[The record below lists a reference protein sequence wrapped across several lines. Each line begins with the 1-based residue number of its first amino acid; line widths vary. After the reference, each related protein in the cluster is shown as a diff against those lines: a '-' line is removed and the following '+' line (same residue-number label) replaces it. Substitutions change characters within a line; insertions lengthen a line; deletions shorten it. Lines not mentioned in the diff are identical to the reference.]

1 MLRNIRSRVTKK
13 QGLMADHQGSQSS
26 SSPMQEYSKPVQSFF
41 GSPRFKAFTTK
52 CHGETTHET
61 LMMISPTSILDNKP
75 VYPFKNPFWYEA
87 NQPKSPKIEE
97 KQFPLE
103 KLDTK
108 GIALAL
114 LDKPIEE
121 TSSSSSGYNPG
132 PKVLFGAK
140 LSIQIPPLPPSSISP
155 LGSPRSPA
163 DFGTKT
169 RNPNLSP
176 NGSAAIHFGIQTE
189 DFDGVSKGYLSV
201 SEMELSEDYTRVISY
216 GDNPKTTHIF
226 GNFVVESHYSF
237 SKPNSGTKDFLSSC
251 YTCKKNL
258 DQKSDIFIYRGEQ
271 AFCSNECRHQAM
283 LLDEV
288 EN

>member
-1 MLRNIRSRVTKK
+1 MT
-13 QGLMADHQGSQSS
+13 DHQGSRSSS
-26 SSPMQEYSKPVQSFF
+26 SSPSQDYTKPVQSFF

-52 CHGETTHET
+52 GHGETIHET
-61 LMMISPTSILDNKP
+61 VMMMSPTSVLDNKP
-75 VYPFKNPFWYEA
+75 FSPCKTPFWYES
-87 NQPKSPKIEE
+87 NQPKFPKTEE

-103 KLDTK
+103 KLLDTK

-114 LDKPIEE
+114 LDKPIED
-121 TSSSSSGYNPG
+121 TSSCYNPS

-140 LSIQIPPLPPSSISP
+140 LSIQIPPVPPSSISP
-155 LGSPRSPA
+155 SGSPA

-176 NGSAAIHFGIQTE
+176 QGSAAINYGIQTE
-189 DFDGVSKGYLSV
+189 DFDGVFQGSLSV
-201 SEMELSEDYTRVISY
+201 SEMELSEDYTRVISH
-216 GDNPKTTHIF
+216 GPNPKTTHIF
-226 GNFVVESHYSF
+226 GNFIVESHYSF
-237 SKPNSGTKDFLSSC
+237 SKPNSATKDFLSSC
-251 YTCKKNL
+251 CTCRKNL

-271 AFCSNECRHQAM
+271 AFCSDECRYKAM